1 VRPNAADVADSGA
14 EPGAAGTAKEAAA
27 APAYTIEFFE
37 TYNFFPRTPHIE
49 TLAVLHLKGK

>member
-1 VRPNAADVADSGA
+1 LALLTGVRPSAVGGTDA
-14 EPGAAGTAKEAAA
+14 EAESDAS